1 MIFFCARG
9 DSAQSV
15 DQSSGGVG
23 HQGLDC
29 AKLRPSSPSAL
40 RLMVA
45 LALVFAIAC
54 GGGDGKNTEPQKI
67 LQASGSLSVSDFLA
81 VGFKE
86 SKQYDVTGLPG
97 AQSAYYGFW
106 QIGGEPLDFELR
118 FYPGHQE
125 AVAEGLSFAE
135 EVTGRDAAVTSADS
149 TWKEG
154 VRDRR
159 TSGFTLTGGGGA
171 LAVKYAD
178 FVIYGNV
185 VLLCQGRDS
194 IQSLERCKTLI
205 SAVAGS

>member
-9 DSAQSV
+9 ESAQLT
-15 DQSSGGVG
+15 DETSGGLS

-29 AKLRPSSPSAL
+29 TTSRPSSLSSL
-40 RLMVA
+40 RIIVA

-54 GGGDGKNTEPQKI
+54 GGGDDKNTEPQKI
-67 LQASGSLSVSDFLA
+67 LPASGSLSISDFLA
-81 VGFKE
+81 VGFKQ
-86 SKQYDVTGLPG
+86 SKQYDVTGLPA

-106 QIGGEPLDFELR
+106 QIGGVPLDFELR

-135 EVTGRDAAVTSADS
+135 EVTGRGAAVTSADS

-159 TSGFTLTGGGGA
+159 TSGFTPTGGGGT

-185 VLLCQGRDS
+185 VMLCQGRDS
-194 IQSLERCKTLI
+194 IQSLDRCRALI

>member
-1 MIFFCARG
+1 MIFFCAGG
-9 DSAQSV
+9 DSGRSANQA
-15 DQSSGGVG
+15 GVG
-23 HQGLDC
+23 VDHLGVGLTIPG
-29 AKLRPSSPSAL
+29 PSLPNAL
-40 RLMVA
+40 RSMI
-45 LALVFAIAC
+45 ALVFIFAIAC
-54 GGGDGKNTEPQKI
+54 GGGEDKGTETQKI
-67 LQASGSLSVSDFLA
+67 LPASETFSVSDFSA

-106 QIGGEPLDFELR
+106 QIDGEPLDFEIR
-118 FYPGHQE
+118 FYATHEE
-125 AVAEGLSFAE
+125 AVAEGATFAE
-135 EVTGRDAAVTSADS
+135 EVTGREAAVTEAES

-178 FVIYGNV
+178 FAIYGNV
-185 VLLCQGRDS
+185 VMLCQGRDS
-194 IQSLERCKTLI
+194 IQSLDRCKTLI